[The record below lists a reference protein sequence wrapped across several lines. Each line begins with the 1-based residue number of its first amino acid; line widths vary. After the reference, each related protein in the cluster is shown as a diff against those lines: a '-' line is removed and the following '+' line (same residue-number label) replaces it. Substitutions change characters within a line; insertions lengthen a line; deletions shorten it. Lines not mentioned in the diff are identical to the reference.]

1 MSHLKRFMPA
11 EWHQQDGILIA
22 WPHLGTDWADMIDEV
37 TGCYIGLARAI
48 ARHERLLIVA
58 PDPEEVRS
66 ALGEDCCDNITFYAL
81 PTNDTW
87 TRDYGPI
94 TVIDDGQPVLLDFT
108 FNAWG
113 MKFAADCDNM
123 VTRRM
128 GQAGAFKAVVDSHLD
143 MVLEGGSIESDG
155 RGTIMTTRQCLLSSN
170 RNDAWSENRIAQEL
184 CDRLGAA
191 QVLWLDHEPLAGDDT
206 DAHIDTMARFA
217 PGNVVLVVDEALSR
231 QVARFTDASGVP
243 YRPVVM
249 PAPPLI
255 DDELGMPLPATYLN
269 FLITNR
275 QVLVP
280 TYGCETTDRQAIQM
294 LADYFPGR
302 EVHGIDCRALI
313 KQHGSLHCATMQF
326 PANTLNK

>member
-37 TGCYIGLARAI
+37 TSCYIGLERAI

-58 PDPEEVRS
+58 
-66 ALGEDCCDNITFYAL
+66 
-81 PTNDTW
+81 
-87 TRDYGPI
+87 I